1 MYLITYVY
9 VCLIYVYTCLYCC
22 CAQSCLTLCNPMDCI
37 AHQVPLS
44 MEFSR
49 QTYWSGLPF
58 HSPGNL
64 PSPRVKPT
72 SLASPALADRIL
84 LPLCHLESPIHML
97 YRFLISEMNDSN
109 DTRDRRKELRLF
121 YYTRYSYYL
130 RKCILLLF
138 EHGLGL
144 IINVYC

>member
-1 MYLITYVY
+1 MSYICIYMLILLLCSVMSNS
-9 VCLIYVYTCLYCC
+9 LQPHGLY
-22 CAQSCLTLCNPMDCI
+22 SP
-37 AHQVPLS
+37 PGSPS

-64 PSPRVKPT
+64 PSPGVKPT

-97 YRFLISEMNDSN
+97 YIFLISEMNDSN

-130 RKCILLLF
+130 RKGILLLF

-144 IINVYC
+144 IINIYW

>member
-64 PSPRVKPT
+64 PSPGVKPT

-84 LPLCHLESPIHML
+84 LPLCHLESPKHML